1 MRKKRYSFKIKNFNK
16 IISEASVSP
25 DMKKPTHYEPRAGE
39 NNEFCHVSLVDES
52 FVDFTLVK
60 DDLMI
65 GLDKPESE

>member
-1 MRKKRYSFKIKNFNK
+1 M
-16 IISEASVSP
+16 SP